1 MSSVIFPTL
10 SYNVFLTHF
19 QVLGPQQ
26 ITKQLNL
33 CRPSGKESFLCTLS
47 YTFLVRCCP
56 KHFMKVQGS
65 LHWTVSFHDAYGKH
79 RISLFVIC
87 CGLTTLKCI
96 SSTSYESVGKIT
108 LGILILCRH
117 SGKESF
123 QCYLSYSFLKAPFGN
138 TFQGCGSSPA
148 NRKLICQGYR

>member
-1 MSSVIFPTL
+1 MPSVIFPTL
-10 SYNVFLTHF
+10 WYNIFLIHF
-19 QVLGPQQ
+19 RVLGPQQ
-26 ITKQLNL
+26 ITPKLNL

-56 KHFMKVQGS
+56 KHFTKVQES
-65 LHWTVSFHDAYGKH
+65 LHWTVPFHDEYGNH

-87 CGLTTLKCI
+87 CGLTTMKCT
-96 SSTSYESVGKIT
+96 SNTSYKS
-108 LGILILCRH
+108 ILTLCRH

-148 NRKLICQGYR
+148 NGKLICQSYRSNEV